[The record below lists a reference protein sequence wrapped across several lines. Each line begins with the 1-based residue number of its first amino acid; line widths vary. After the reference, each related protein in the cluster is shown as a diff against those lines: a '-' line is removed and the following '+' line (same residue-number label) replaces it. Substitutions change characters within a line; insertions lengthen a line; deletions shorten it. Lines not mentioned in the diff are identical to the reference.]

1 MAGGVTVNKTA
12 YRVAAKVAGQDPE
25 MDRVAARVAAVASA
39 EALRHKRSGELA
51 GSIRVRRGRVD
62 RVITIDDPEALHIEY
77 GHLAGG
83 AVGALDG
90 FRGCTF
96 FLKRLRGW
104 GNGCCS
110 NAGECSA

>member
-77 GHLAGG
+77 GHLASGRGRG
-83 AVGALDG
+83 ARWVPGLHILSKAVKRVG
-90 FRGCTF
+90 
-96 FLKRLRGW
+96 
-104 GNGCCS
+104 
-110 NAGECSA
+110 